1 MRGIPK
7 MEKMKK
13 ALKGQRGFT
22 LIELLIVIA
31 IIAILA
37 GLIIPRVMTSL
48 NDADDNTT
56 EANVKLVQSAVERYY
71 VDHESYPASNGKVNT
86 KRLVDEGYIDEQPE
100 DSKGKAITFTIDAK
114 GKVTGPTTSN

>member
-1 MRGIPK
+1 

-48 NDADDNTT
+48 NDADENTT

-71 VDHESYPASNGKVNT
+71 VDHKSYPASNGT
-86 KRLVDEGYIDEQPE
+86 VDTETLKEEGYIDEQPKNS
-100 DSKGKAITFTIDAK
+100 DGIAITFSIDDK
-114 GKVTGPTTSN
+114 GKVTGSD